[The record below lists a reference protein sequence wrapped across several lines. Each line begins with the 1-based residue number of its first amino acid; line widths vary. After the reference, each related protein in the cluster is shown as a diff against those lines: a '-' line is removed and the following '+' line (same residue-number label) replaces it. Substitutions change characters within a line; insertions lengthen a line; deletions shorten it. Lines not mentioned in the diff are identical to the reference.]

1 MKKTLLWVASLI
13 AGCVFIFFSLLVCDI
28 VMFQSIVDEW
38 FSFVA
43 FVCILLVLFA
53 GISWMNQ
60 KFDRAEGYAS
70 QKTWITR
77 WGQNA
82 LFFSLVLDF
91 IYASAA
97 YLQEET
103 NVLVRQNQ
111 SMILFCLMVVV
122 MFGVIYYVQNY
133 KNLLTRKTR
142 IHTLI
147 HKNEKY
153 RNRRYTFV
161 VEEINEEKSNLI
173 LKGKL
178 SGNMHVFDE
187 VYVYSL
193 ENDAFTVRILSI
205 RMNEKTCRKAKD
217 GNVEIIVKK
226 NEKIKL
232 IKKYC
237 VLSDII
243 AVSDSMHDN
252 QNELPYIRGLL
263 SVYDV
268 CHDDPHFTSL
278 VLWLISHANLLV
290 CAKSTTEH
298 RGDIMDPL
306 QENTSAAFM
315 SVSTSA
321 DENLFILP
329 AFTDWDAL
337 HRWSSM
343 MMEKDAVTLIMKY
356 EEVEKI
362 MENGFGGIVINPFG
376 PQPFFMPE
384 QLCKTI
390 LQMNQSEDDK

>member
-1 MKKTLLWVASLI
+1 
-13 AGCVFIFFSLLVCDI
+13 
-28 VMFQSIVDEW
+28 
-38 FSFVA
+38 
-43 FVCILLVLFA
+43 
-53 GISWMNQ
+53 
-60 KFDRAEGYAS
+60 
-70 QKTWITR
+70 
-77 WGQNA
+77 
-82 LFFSLVLDF
+82 
-91 IYASAA
+91 
-97 YLQEET
+97 
-103 NVLVRQNQ
+103 
-111 SMILFCLMVVV
+111 
-122 MFGVIYYVQNY
+122 
-133 KNLLTRKTR
+133 
-142 IHTLI
+142 
-147 HKNEKY
+147 
-153 RNRRYTFV
+153 
-161 VEEINEEKSNLI
+161 
-173 LKGKL
+173 
-178 SGNMHVFDE
+178 
-187 VYVYSL
+187 
-193 ENDAFTVRILSI
+193 
-205 RMNEKTCRKAKD
+205 
-217 GNVEIIVKK
+217 
-226 NEKIKL
+226 
-232 IKKYC
+232 
-237 VLSDII
+237 
-243 AVSDSMHDN
+243 MHDN

>member
-1 MKKTLLWVASLI
+1 MIHINFFDRITAMKKTLLWVASLI

-153 RNRRYTFV
+153 RNRRCF
-161 VEEINEEKSNLI
+161 K
-173 LKGKL
+173 
-178 SGNMHVFDE
+178 
-187 VYVYSL
+187 
-193 ENDAFTVRILSI
+193 
-205 RMNEKTCRKAKD
+205 
-217 GNVEIIVKK
+217 
-226 NEKIKL
+226 
-232 IKKYC
+232 
-237 VLSDII
+237 
-243 AVSDSMHDN
+243 
-252 QNELPYIRGLL
+252 
-263 SVYDV
+263 
-268 CHDDPHFTSL
+268 
-278 VLWLISHANLLV
+278 
-290 CAKSTTEH
+290 
-298 RGDIMDPL
+298 
-306 QENTSAAFM
+306 
-315 SVSTSA
+315 
-321 DENLFILP
+321 
-329 AFTDWDAL
+329 
-337 HRWSSM
+337 
-343 MMEKDAVTLIMKY
+343 
-356 EEVEKI
+356 
-362 MENGFGGIVINPFG
+362 
-376 PQPFFMPE
+376 
-384 QLCKTI
+384 
-390 LQMNQSEDDK
+390 